1 MSIMSSVQ
9 RGCGTLVIIAL
20 IISLQLNHAAATTK
34 VACDVH
40 FWADEG
46 PNPRISCI
54 TFEYPN
60 RDYHCKPNSCT
71 APAKKGRQSWEKL
84 HFGPCHRSGHPKE
97 QVTRVKQYFLG
108 LASAAVQ
115 DKDGNWWQCNYYE
128 DGDNNR
134 AAVYCTDCDDD

>member
-46 PNPRISCI
+46 PNPRISYL
-54 TFEYPN
+54 T
-60 RDYHCKPNSCT
+60 
-71 APAKKGRQSWEKL
+71 
-84 HFGPCHRSGHPKE
+84 
-97 QVTRVKQYFLG
+97 
-108 LASAAVQ
+108 AVQ

-134 AAVYCTDCDDD
+134 AAVSQLRMKELCTFTGWRNP